1 LRDNLPKNYTANQIG
16 AIACLLAGSLW
27 AVAAILIILLT
38 DNQAASSLMVFVIL
52 EIIDWIGIPLY
63 VKRIRWSYI
72 LIIIVWIIS
81 LVGFVAMPGTPP
93 WYMFPQPV
101 FNFSI
106 VIFYLVSIAG
116 IYFSYKSYQEL
127 KKL

>member
-1 LRDNLPKNYTANQIG
+1 MGDNSLKKYTVNQIG
-16 AIACLLAGSLW
+16 AIACLLAGSIW

-38 DNQAASSLMVFVIL
+38 DSQAASSLMVFVIL
-52 EIIDWIGIPLY
+52 EIVDWIGIPLY

-72 LIIIVWIIS
+72 VIIIVWIIS
-81 LVGFVAMPGTPP
+81 LAVFIAMPGTPP

-101 FNFSI
+101 FKFSI
-106 VIFYLVSIAG
+106 FIFYLVSIAG

-127 KKL
+127 K

>member
-1 LRDNLPKNYTANQIG
+1 MSKNYTVNQIG

-27 AVAAILIILLT
+27 AIAAIVTILLT
-38 DNQAASSLMVFVIL
+38 NSQAASSLMIFAIL

-63 VKRIRWSYI
+63 IKRIRWSYI
-72 LIIIVWIIS
+72 LIIVVWIIS
-81 LVGFVAMPGTPP
+81 LVGLILMPGKPP
-93 WYMFPQPV
+93 WYMLSEPV

-106 VIFYLVSIAG
+106 VIFYLISIAG

-127 KKL
+127 K

>member
-1 LRDNLPKNYTANQIG
+1 MPKNYTVNQIG

-27 AVAAILIILLT
+27 AVVAIVTILLT
-38 DNQAASSLMVFVIL
+38 ESQVASSLMVFATL

-72 LIIIVWIIS
+72 MIIIVWIIC
-81 LVGFVAMPGTPP
+81 LVGLIALPGTPP
-93 WYMFPQPV
+93 WYTFSHPV
-101 FNFSI
+101 FHFLI
-106 VIFYLVSIAG
+106 AIFYLVSLAG

-127 KKL
+127 K

>member
-1 LRDNLPKNYTANQIG
+1 MLKNYTVNQIG

-27 AVAAILIILLT
+27 AIAAILIILLT
-38 DNQAASSLMVFVIL
+38 DSLAASSLMVFIIL

-63 VKRIRWSYI
+63 VKRIRWSYF

-81 LVGFVAMPGTPP
+81 LTVFVVMPGTPP
-93 WYMFPQPV
+93 WYMFTQPV

-106 VIFYLVSIAG
+106 LIFYLLSIAG

-127 KKL
+127 K

>member
-1 LRDNLPKNYTANQIG
+1 MRYNYPKNYTVNQIG

-27 AVAAILIILLT
+27 AVLAIITILLT
-38 DNQAASSLMVFVIL
+38 DSQAASSLMAFVIL

-81 LVGFVAMPGTPP
+81 LAGFIVMPGTPP
-93 WYMFPQPV
+93 WYMFSQPV

-116 IYFSYKSYQEL
+116 ICFSYRSYQEL
-127 KKL
+127 KK

>member
-1 LRDNLPKNYTANQIG
+1 MPKNYTVNQIG
-16 AIACLLAGSLW
+16 ALACLLAGSLW
-27 AVAAILIILLT
+27 AIAAILIILLT
-38 DNQAASSLMVFVIL
+38 NSQAASSLMVFVIL
-52 EIIDWIGIPLY
+52 EIIDWIGITLY
-63 VKRIRWSYI
+63 IKRIKWSYI

-81 LVGFVAMPGTPP
+81 LVGFVVMPGAPP

-127 KKL
+127 K